1 MKTKATLIASIAV
14 LALIAGQTS
23 ARAGDEVIAAIGGF
37 IGGMVVGS
45 ISSDSHNH
53 HSSVVIETGYGSRGD
68 RHYGRGHNDRRGRQ
82 GQHYDRGRRSGDRYS
97 YGRWEF
103 QTVRRWVPGHW
114 SYRQD
119 RCGDRRRVWT
129 RGHHVHTRV
138 RVWVSFGGG
147 HKRSRSHRG

>member
-14 LALIAGQTS
+14 LALIAGQSS

-45 ISSDSHNH
+45 ISSDSYNH

-68 RHYGRGHNDRRGRQ
+68 RHYV
-82 GQHYDRGRRSGDRYS
+82 RGRRSGDRYN

-138 RVWVSFGGG
+138 RVWVSFGSG